1 MLELLLEHYD
11 SIEDMQADYNT
22 VGALRMVEGG
32 CFAISY
38 MYQKQELFEAG
49 HSTVGLSDAEVYELY
64 KSEVVRVLD
73 EEFGGK

>member
-11 SIEDMQADYNT
+11 NIEDMQADYNT

-38 MYQKQELFEAG
+38 HNQREELEETG
-49 HSTVGLSDAEVYELY
+49 QQVSHLSDNEVYELY
-64 KSEVVRVLD
+64 KSEVVKVLE

>member
-1 MLELLLEHYD
+1 MLELLMEHYD
-11 SIEDMQADYNT
+11 SLADMQADYSN

-38 MYQKQELFEAG
+38 MHQRQELFEAG
-49 HSTVGLSDAEVYELY
+49 HSTVGLSDNDVYELY
-64 KSEVVRVLD
+64 KSEVVKVLD